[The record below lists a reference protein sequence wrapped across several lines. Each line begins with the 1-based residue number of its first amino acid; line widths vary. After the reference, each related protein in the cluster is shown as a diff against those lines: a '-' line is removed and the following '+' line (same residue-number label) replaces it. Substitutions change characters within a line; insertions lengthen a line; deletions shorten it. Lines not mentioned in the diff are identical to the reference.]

1 MLSYVHRKLVT
12 FNDSE
17 NQDEG
22 IIITRKTYA
31 STLKKVRDNGFQEF
45 YTGATAVSLVDDINN
60 AACMELPSKYCSST
74 RITMADL
81 RSYRAERRDPLQFAI
96 TGSAKVMYT
105 APAPASGSA
114 LALFLKI
121 MQGIHDCAWLCTYV
135 HVHYYSIGSVLL

>member
-1 MLSYVHRKLVT
+1 MT

-22 IIITRKTYA
+22 TIITRKPYA
-31 STLKKVRDNGFQEF
+31 STLKKVRDRGFQEF

-74 RITMADL
+74 RITMAEWQ
-81 RSYRAERRDPLQFAI
+81 SYNAKKRNPLQFAI

-121 MQGIHDCAWLCTYV
+121 MQGM
-135 HVHYYSIGSVLL
+135 

>member
-1 MLSYVHRKLVT
+1 MT

-22 IIITRKTYA
+22 KIITRKTYA
-31 STLKKVRDNGFQEF
+31 STLKKIRDNGFQEF
-45 YTGATAVSLVDDINN
+45 YTGATAVSLMKDINN
-60 AACMELPSKYCSST
+60 AACLEFPLEYCRNTSL

-81 RSYRAERRDPLQFAI
+81 QSYNAKRRSPLQFAI

-121 MQGIHDCAWLCTYV
+121 VQGIHNCAWLCTYV
-135 HVHYYSIGSVLL
+135 QVHVH